1 MNIKKLNRITKEV
14 KVNNDVPVIL
24 QTRGWKYNQI
34 IQGAKIYGW
43 VTENEATSLV
53 KRLNK

>member
-14 KVNNDVPVIL
+14 KANNDVPVIL

-53 KRLNK
+53 RRLNK